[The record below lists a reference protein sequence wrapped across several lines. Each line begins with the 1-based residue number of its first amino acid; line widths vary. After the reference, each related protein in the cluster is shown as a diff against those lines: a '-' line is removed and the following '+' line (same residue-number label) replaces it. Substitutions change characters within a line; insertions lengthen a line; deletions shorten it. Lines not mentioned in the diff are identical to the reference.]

1 MSAIPPSPPSTP
13 TANAGATVAGASAN
27 TAASV
32 KQGKEVAAAQQ
43 SSAAAAKQQLNVSI
57 LEASAQ
63 VSLSSGNES
72 LSLLFRSAIDQINEI
87 LAPELGPDAIQNA
100 ASQDNSPEATAERI
114 VSLSTAFY
122 DAYAAKRS
130 GDDPEQVA
138 KDFIEL
144 IRGGFEKGFG
154 EARDILDGLGVFNG
168 EVEKGVMKTHELV
181 NKGYDDFLAGKLAA
195 LAG

>member
-1 MSAIPPSPPSTP
+1 MSTIPPA
-13 TANAGATVAGASAN
+13 ANASAPVAGSAANANASAG
-27 TAASV
+27 AQQS
-32 KQGKEVAAAQQ
+32 KETAAAQQ
-43 SSAAAAKQQLNVSI
+43 PSAATAKQQLNARI
-57 LEASAQ
+57 LEASAR

-72 LSLLFRSAIDQINEI
+72 LSLLFRSAIDRINDI
-87 LAPELGPDAIQNA
+87 LAPELGPNAIQNA
-100 ASQDNSPEATAERI
+100 AGQDNSAEATADRI

-130 GDDPEQVA
+130 GDDPAQVA
-138 KDFIEL
+138 KDFVAL

-154 EARDILDGLGVFNG
+154 EARDILQGLGVFG
-168 EVEKGVMKTHELV
+168 GDVEKGVMKTHELV